1 MPSATGVTPYVEC
14 GLKLK
19 GVNEIYNLLESLL
32 MWECGLKHDE
42 LAQTNS
48 QTPSLLMWE
57 CGLKQPWDIILEYHL
72 NVTPY
77 VGVWIENSNRR
88 NKNNARRGHSLM
100 WECGLKPQCATHGR
114 ASR

>member
-1 MPSATGVTPYVEC
+1 
-14 GLKLK
+14 
-19 GVNEIYNLLESLL
+19 

-77 VGVWIENSNRR
+77 VGVWIETSISANDGNSLL
-88 NKNNARRGHSLM
+88 SLLM
-100 WECGLKPQCATHGR
+100 WECGLKPDRIDFLAGST
-114 ASR
+114 ASLLMWECGLKQLYIPYFYLFQRHSLCGSVD